1 MSKWKLVPVEA
12 TDEMIRAID
21 GLICSSYLWPVY
33 AYRAMIDAAPVQQT
47 DPLGYFTF
55 NKEWNVWEQ
64 MSAKYKNASDATPL
78 YLHPPSAELARLRA
92 ENERLKADAAPCVPK
107 MTDAEMVHT
116 ESWQSIADE
125 LAHAAYLRGIEEGK
139 RQGLAP
145 QDRSSPARHEDMAMF
160 AAELKADPAKAR
172 TFFQEAGILT
182 ESGALTPE
190 YGGPQ
195 EFDYSVINEIAD
207 RTKQRAKRLQEISD
221 LLSDQ
226 KSLPPEATV
235 PPPLPPV

>member
-1 MSKWKLVPVEA
+1 MSKWKMVPVEP

-92 ENERLKADAAPCVPK
+92 ENERLKADAATLAWIRAEHDRFDPLVKCVIK
-107 MTDAEMVHT
+107 AGRDRHGGQWAEFIDGENFAAIVDLYARTDAE
-116 ESWQSIADE
+116 IA
-125 LAHAAYLRGIEEGK
+125 
-139 RQGLAP
+139 
-145 QDRSSPARHEDMAMF
+145 AR
-160 AAELKADPAKAR
+160 KAAKA
-172 TFFQEAGILT
+172 
-182 ESGALTPE
+182 
-190 YGGPQ
+190 
-195 EFDYSVINEIAD
+195 
-207 RTKQRAKRLQEISD
+207 K
-221 LLSDQ
+221 
-226 KSLPPEATV
+226 PEATV
-235 PPPLPPV
+235 SPPLPPV